1 MKDGFIKAAAATP
14 EIKVANCAH
23 NAQAIIT
30 QIERAAQKG
39 ASLISFPELCITG
52 YTCADLFLQRTLL
65 DDAERALAEIA
76 CKTASLDIVS
86 VAGLPVRCANALY
99 NCAAVVY
106 HGEIMGL
113 VPKKNIPVYSEFYES
128 RHFSPGED
136 AAEAVICG
144 RKVELSPNLL
154 FRCKSLPDFVLGV
167 EVCEDLWV
175 CLLYTS
181 PSPRD

>member
-86 VAGLPVRCANALY
+86 VVGLPVRGCRLSRGN
-99 NCAAVVY
+99 
-106 HGEIMGL
+106 HGACTEEEHSGI
-113 VPKKNIPVYSEFYES
+113 
-128 RHFSPGED
+128 
-136 AAEAVICG
+136 
-144 RKVELSPNLL
+144 
-154 FRCKSLPDFVLGV
+154 FRVL
-167 EVCEDLWV
+167 
-175 CLLYTS
+175 
-181 PSPRD
+181 